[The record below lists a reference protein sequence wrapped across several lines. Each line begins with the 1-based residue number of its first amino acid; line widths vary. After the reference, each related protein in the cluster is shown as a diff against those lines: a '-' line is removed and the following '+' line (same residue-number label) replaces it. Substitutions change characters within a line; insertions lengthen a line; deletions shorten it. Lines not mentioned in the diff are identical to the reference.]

1 VVSRGVPFRALLRS
15 EWTKLRTLRSTWWCA
30 AVYAVLVLTL
40 GWLGAAI
47 TDSAPRADFA
57 VGAALTGFGFGQLVL
72 VVLGVLVGAG
82 EHATGMAM
90 SSFTAVPRRTRLLL
104 ARTLGTAVV
113 TAVLT
118 ALLAVGCVLAA
129 GLLTEVPGGV
139 RPTDALVLRPV
150 GLQVVAAV
158 LVVVLAAA
166 LGTMLRSTAGGIG
179 LGMVLVLLLPPLLAA
194 EGGRVTEWLSYAL
207 PALRV
212 GEDAFLVG
220 HAGWAAG
227 LAVVGA
233 WALGAWALGAVL
245 LERRDV

>member
-1 VVSRGVPFRALLRS
+1 MSRGVPFRALLRS
-15 EWTKLRTLRSTWWCA
+15 EWTKLRTLRSTWWCV
-30 AVYAVLVLTL
+30 AVYAVLVLAL

-90 SSFTAVPRRTRLLL
+90 SSFAAVPRRTRLQW
-104 ARTLGTAVV
+104 ARTAVLAVV
-113 TAVLT
+113 TALITAVL
-118 ALLAVGCVLAA
+118 ALGCVLAA
-129 GLLTEVPGGV
+129 ALLTVVPGGV
-139 RPTDALVLRPV
+139 DPVDSLVLRPV
-150 GLQVVAAV
+150 GLQVAEAV
-158 LVVVLAAA
+158 LVVVLALA
-166 LGTMLRSTAGGIG
+166 LGTVLRSTAGGIG
-179 LGMVLVLLLPPLLAA
+179 LGMALVLLLPPLLAA

-220 HAGWAAG
+220 HATWPAGMAVAAGWAAG
-227 LAVVGA
+227 A
-233 WALGAWALGAVL
+233 WLLGAAL
-245 LERRDV
+245 LERRDI